1 MNMRR
6 PLLARVLLS
15 LLVAM
20 LGGLLGGTS
29 ALADSAVTIAISGT
43 VDGSPESVYLSG
55 LAQVTSAF
63 VKTDPKFNHP
73 PRVILSIDL
82 HNVSGRGLATG
93 ATYVTTGQDE
103 LLRPLVAS
111 DLVEVTFP
119 FYTSGPRGSASAR
132 TGLASFRLNFNVTT
146 GALTGGTGTVN
157 TPRF

>member
-6 PLLARVLLS
+6 PVLARVVLS

-29 ALADSAVTIAISGT
+29 ALADSSVAVAISGT

-55 LAQVTSAF
+55 LAQITSAF

-73 PRVILSIDL
+73 PRVILTIDL

-103 LLRPLVAS
+103 MLRRLVAS
-111 DLVEVTFP
+111 DLIEMTFP
-119 FYTSGPRGSASAR
+119 FYASGPGGSASAR

-157 TPRF
+157 TPSF